1 MKHLVTGFVKITG
14 AIPMWVLMKRKTY
27 YSNKK
32 EQSRKINGSAIII
45 SNHKSLF
52 DYPLM
57 LCLFPFRRLHFLM
70 AELLYN
76 RSKLFAWFLD
86 MIGGI
91 KVDRVSRDLSFVS
104 ETVDLLNKGKIVGIF
119 PEGKLSTH
127 DELSSF
133 SPSVV
138 YIAIKSG
145 APIIPIYCDGVY
157 GLFKRTRLIIGQK
170 IYLTDF
176 TKNEEPDLKMLKEL
190 CLFLQ
195 SEILKLK
202 IDMETQIENS

>member
-14 AIPMWVLMKRKTY
+14 AIPMWLLMKRKTY
-27 YSNKK
+27 YANRK
-32 EQSRKINGSAIII
+32 EQGRKIKGSGIII
-45 SNHKSLF
+45 SNHKSMF
-52 DYPLM
+52 DFPLM
-57 LCLFPFRRLHFLM
+57 LCLFPLRRLHFLM

-76 RSKLFAWFLD
+76 RSKVFSWFLN

-104 ETVDLLNKGKIVGIF
+104 EAVELLNKGKIVGIF
-119 PEGKLSTH
+119 PEGKLSTNN
-127 DELSSF
+127 ELSSF
-133 SPSVV
+133 SPSIV
-138 YIAIKSG
+138 YIALKSG
-145 APIIPIYCDGVY
+145 APIIPIYCNGIY
-157 GLFKRTRLIIGQK
+157 GFFKRTRVIIGEK

-176 TKNEEPDLKMLKEL
+176 TNNEVPDTKKLKEL

-202 IDMETQIENS
+202 LDMERQIEKD